1 MEHSWEEIK
10 SKPGYRARMAAFAL
24 MLAVPAALTGCGNDE
39 YYDCD
44 ELPVSEQ
51 TACRD
56 SGSSGY
62 SYGGS
67 TYYSG
72 YSGGSSYSSSR
83 SSSSSYRKS
92 SSSGSHSGFGSSGSS
107 SGFFSGG

>member
-1 MEHSWEEIK
+1 MEHSWEKIK
-10 SKPGYRARMAAFAL
+10 SRPGSRTRMAAFAL
-24 MLAVPAALTGCGNDE
+24 MLAVPAVLTGCGDDE

-62 SYGGS
+62 YYGGS

-72 YSGGSSYSSSR
+72 GSSYHSSR

-92 SSSGSHSGFGSSGSS
+92 SSSSSGSHSGFGSSGSR

>member
-1 MEHSWEEIK
+1 MEHSWEKMK
-10 SKPGYRARMAAFAL
+10 SKPGSRTRMAAFAL

-62 SYGGS
+62 YYGGS

-72 YSGGSSYSSSR
+72 GSSYHSSR
-83 SSSSSYRKS
+83 SSSGSYRKS
-92 SSSGSHSGFGSSGSS
+92 SSSSSSSHSGFGSSGSR

>member
-1 MEHSWEEIK
+1 MEHSWETMK
-10 SKPGYRARMAAFAL
+10 SKPGSRARMAAFAL
-24 MLAVPAALTGCGNDE
+24 MLAVPAALTGCGDDE

-62 SYGGS
+62 YYGGS

-72 YSGGSSYSSSR
+72 GSSYHNSR
-83 SSSSSYRKS
+83 SSSSSYRRS
-92 SSSGSHSGFGSSGSS
+92 SSSSSNSHSGFGSSGSH

>member
-1 MEHSWEEIK
+1 MEHSWETMK
-10 SKPGYRARMAAFAL
+10 SKPGSRARMAAFAL
-24 MLAVPAALTGCGNDE
+24 MLAVPAALTGCGDDE

-62 SYGGS
+62 YYGGS
-67 TYYSG
+67 TYYN
-72 YSGGSSYSSSR
+72 GGSSYHNSR

-92 SSSGSHSGFGSSGSS
+92 SSSSSSSHSGFGSSGSH

>member
-1 MEHSWEEIK
+1 MEHSWEKMK
-10 SKPGYRARMAAFAL
+10 SKPGSRTRMAAFAL
-24 MLAVPAALTGCGNDE
+24 MLAVPAGLTGCGDDE

-62 SYGGS
+62 YYGGS

-72 YSGGSSYSSSR
+72 GSSYHSSR

-92 SSSGSHSGFGSSGSS
+92 SSSSSSSHSGFGSSGSR

>member
-1 MEHSWEEIK
+1 MEHSWEQMK
-10 SKPGYRARMAAFAL
+10 SKPGSRTRMAAFAL
-24 MLAVPAALTGCGNDE
+24 MLAVPAALTGCGDDE

-67 TYYSG
+67 TYYYG
-72 YSGGSSYSSSR
+72 ASSYNSGR
-83 SSSSSYRKS
+83 SSSSYRKS
-92 SSSGSHSGFGSSGSS
+92 KSSSSHSGFGSSGSR
-107 SGFFSGG
+107 SGSYSGG

>member
-1 MEHSWEEIK
+1 MEHSWEKMK
-10 SKPGYRARMAAFAL
+10 SKPGSRTRMAAFAL
-24 MLAVPAALTGCGNDE
+24 MLVVPAALTGCGDDE

-62 SYGGS
+62 YYGGS

-72 YSGGSSYSSSR
+72 GSSYHSSR

-92 SSSGSHSGFGSSGSS
+92 SSSSSSSHSGFGSSGSR

>member
-1 MEHSWEEIK
+1 MEHSWEKMK
-10 SKPGYRARMAAFAL
+10 SKPGSRTRMAAFAL
-24 MLAVPAALTGCGNDE
+24 MLAVPAALTGCGDDE

-56 SGSSGY
+56 TGSSGY
-62 SYGGS
+62 YYGGS

-72 YSGGSSYSSSR
+72 GSSYHSSR

-92 SSSGSHSGFGSSGSS
+92 SSSSSSSHSGFGSSGSR

>member
-1 MEHSWEEIK
+1 MEHSWEQVK
-10 SKPGYRARMAAFAL
+10 SRPGSRARMAAFAL
-24 MLAVPAALTGCGNDE
+24 MLAVPAALTGCGDDE

-62 SYGGS
+62 FYGGS
-67 TYYSG
+67 TYYYG
-72 YSGGSSYSSSR
+72 TSSYNSSHSSNSYR
-83 SSSSSYRKS
+83 KSKSSSSY
-92 SSSGSHSGFGSSGSS
+92 SGFGSSGSR
-107 SGFFSGG
+107 SGSYSGG

>member
-1 MEHSWEEIK
+1 MEYSWETMK
-10 SKPGYRARMAAFAL
+10 SKPGSRARMAAFAL
-24 MLAVPAALTGCGNDE
+24 MLAVPAALTGCGDDE

-62 SYGGS
+62 YYGGS

-72 YSGGSSYSSSR
+72 GSSYHSSR

-92 SSSGSHSGFGSSGSS
+92 SSSSSSSHSGFGSSGSH

>member
-1 MEHSWEEIK
+1 MEHSWENIK
-10 SKPGYRARMAAFAL
+10 SKPGSRTRMAAFAL
-24 MLAVPAALTGCGNDE
+24 MLAVPAALTGCGDDE

-56 SGSSGY
+56 AGSSGY
-62 SYGGS
+62 YYGGS

-72 YSGGSSYSSSR
+72 GSSYNSSR

-92 SSSGSHSGFGSSGSS
+92 SSSSSGSHSGFGSSGSR

>member
-1 MEHSWEEIK
+1 MEHSWEKMK
-10 SKPGYRARMAAFAL
+10 SKPGSRTRMAAFAL
-24 MLAVPAALTGCGNDE
+24 MLAVPAALTGCGDDE

-62 SYGGS
+62 YYGGS

-72 YSGGSSYSSSR
+72 GSSYHSSR

-92 SSSGSHSGFGSSGSS
+92 SSSSSSSHSGFGSSGSR

>member
-1 MEHSWEEIK
+1 MEHSWEQMK
-10 SKPGYRARMAAFAL
+10 SRPGSRTRMAAFAL
-24 MLAVPAALTGCGNDE
+24 MLAVPAALTGCSDDE

-56 SGSSGY
+56 FGSSGY

-67 TYYSG
+67 TYYYG
-72 YSGGSSYSSSR
+72 ASSYSGSSS

-92 SSSGSHSGFGSSGSS
+92 NSSSSHNGFGSSGSR

>member
-1 MEHSWEEIK
+1 MEHSGENTK
-10 SKPGYRARMAAFAL
+10 SRPGSRTRMAAFAL
-24 MLAVPAALTGCGNDE
+24 MLAVPAVLTGCGDDE

-56 SGSSGY
+56 SDSSGY

-67 TYYSG
+67 TYYYG
-72 YSGGSSYSSSR
+72 ASSYNSSH
-83 SSSSSYRKS
+83 SSSSYRRSKS
-92 SSSGSHSGFGSSGSS
+92 SSSHSGFGSSGSR

>member
-1 MEHSWEEIK
+1 MEHSWETMK
-10 SKPGYRARMAAFAL
+10 SKPGSRARMAAFAL
-24 MLAVPAALTGCGNDE
+24 MLAVPAALTGCGDDE

-62 SYGGS
+62 YYGGS
-67 TYYSG
+67 TYYN
-72 YSGGSSYSSSR
+72 GGSSYHSSR
-83 SSSSSYRKS
+83 SSSSYRKS
-92 SSSGSHSGFGSSGSS
+92 SSSSSSSHSGFGSSGSR

>member
-1 MEHSWEEIK
+1 MEHSWEAMK
-10 SKPGYRARMAAFAL
+10 SKPGSRARMAAFAL
-24 MLAVPAALTGCGNDE
+24 MLAVPAALTGCGDDE

-62 SYGGS
+62 YYGGS
-67 TYYSG
+67 TYYN
-72 YSGGSSYSSSR
+72 GGSSYHSSR
-83 SSSSSYRKS
+83 SSSSYRKS
-92 SSSGSHSGFGSSGSS
+92 SSSSSSSHSGFGSSGSR

>member
-1 MEHSWEEIK
+1 MEHSWEQMK
-10 SKPGYRARMAAFAL
+10 SRPGSRTRMAAFAL
-24 MLAVPAALTGCGNDE
+24 MLAVPAALTGCGDDE

-67 TYYSG
+67 TYYYG
-72 YSGGSSYSSSR
+72 TSSYNSNH
-83 SSSSSYRKS
+83 SSSSYRKNKS
-92 SSSGSHSGFGSSGSS
+92 SSSYSGFGSSGSR
-107 SGFFSGG
+107 SGSYSGG

>member
-1 MEHSWEEIK
+1 MEHSWEKIK
-10 SKPGYRARMAAFAL
+10 SKPGSRTRMAAFAL
-24 MLAVPAALTGCGNDE
+24 MLAVPAALTGCGDDE

-62 SYGGS
+62 YYGGS
-67 TYYSG
+67 TY

-92 SSSGSHSGFGSSGSS
+92 SSSSGSHSGFGSSGSR

>member
-1 MEHSWEEIK
+1 MEHSWETMK
-10 SKPGYRARMAAFAL
+10 SKPGSRARMAAFAL
-24 MLAVPAALTGCGNDE
+24 MLAVPAALTGCGDDE

-62 SYGGS
+62 YYGGS

-72 YSGGSSYSSSR
+72 GSSYHSSR

-92 SSSGSHSGFGSSGSS
+92 SSSSSSSHSGFGSSGSH

>member
-1 MEHSWEEIK
+1 MEHSWEIMK
-10 SKPGYRARMAAFAL
+10 SKPGSRARMAAFAL
-24 MLAVPAALTGCGNDE
+24 MLAVPAALTGCGDDE

-62 SYGGS
+62 YYGGS

-72 YSGGSSYSSSR
+72 GSSYHNSR
-83 SSSSSYRKS
+83 SSSSSYRRS
-92 SSSGSHSGFGSSGSS
+92 SSSSSNSHSGFGSSGSH

>member
-1 MEHSWEEIK
+1 MMEHSWEQMK
-10 SKPGYRARMAAFAL
+10 SKPGSRTRMAAFAL
-24 MLAVPAALTGCGNDE
+24 MLAVPAALTGCGDDE

-67 TYYSG
+67 TYYYG
-72 YSGGSSYSSSR
+72 ASSYNSSH
-83 SSSSSYRKS
+83 SSSSYRRSKS
-92 SSSGSHSGFGSSGSS
+92 SSSHSGFGSSGSR